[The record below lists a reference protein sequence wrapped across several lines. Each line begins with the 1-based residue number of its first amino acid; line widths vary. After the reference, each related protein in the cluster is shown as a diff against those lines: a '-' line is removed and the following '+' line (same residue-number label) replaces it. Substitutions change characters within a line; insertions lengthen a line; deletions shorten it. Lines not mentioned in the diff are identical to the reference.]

1 MRSLV
6 LLALAIAP
14 FSAHPALANGEQS
27 RNRFA
32 TADPA
37 TESQFG
43 NRNLSFRLNEIIGLD
58 GSRQQRRGIIA
69 GVDVAPGTTVGFGLF
84 DSGPKAKGRGPDPR
98 LDGLSKRSRK
108 AAVGMS
114 FRF

>member
-6 LLALAIAP
+6 LLACAATPLASAP
-14 FSAHPALANGEQS
+14 AVAQGGSNRTQFSTVSPAAQS
-27 RNRFA
+27 
-32 TADPA
+32 
-37 TESQFG
+37 EFG
-43 NRNLSFRLNEIIGLD
+43 NRNFSFRLNEIIGQD
-58 GSRQQRRGIIA
+58 GSRQKRRSIIA
-69 GVDVAPGTTVGFGLF
+69 GVDVGPGTTVGFGLF